1 MFLHIGESR
10 VVSLDELVGIF
21 NMDLKDNPTN
31 KQFLESFPSDKK
43 SKNEKKSKNA
53 FIVTTDKLFYSPIF
67 PLTLQRRVEKKQ
79 I

>member
-1 MFLHIGESR
+1 MFLHIGNSR
-10 VVSLDELVGIF
+10 VVSLEELVGIF

-31 KQFLESFPSDKK
+31 TQFLESFPSEK
-43 SKNEKKSKNA
+43 STKSEEESKNA
-53 FIVTTDKLFYSPIF
+53 FIITTDKVFYSPIF